1 MTDVNALNGYTQT
14 GTSTTNTA
22 SQNLSAD
29 MNTFLTLLTTQLKY
43 QDPLDPMDTAEFTNQ
58 LVQYSSVEQAI
69 QTNEKLD
76 SLLSM
81 NIANLGAQAVSYI
94 GKVAQVLGNVMPLEG
109 GKAKATYTLDKNV
122 VSTTIVVKD
131 MNGNIVYSE
140 QGKVTS
146 GTHEFTWDGKDSN
159 GNQLE
164 DGAYQIIVNPKVASG
179 EAQATVTTTI
189 FGKVT
194 GVASDENGIYIQE
207 NGNYK
212 FADINGYTISYEN
225 GKPVAIDTVV
235 LSTQH
240 HPRMS
245 DGNKMKP
252 EFIEAVIEHIIKPV
266 LPQEWLKNTR
276 FLINPTGRF
285 VVGGPQGDCGLTG
298 RKIIVDT
305 YGGACPHGGGAFSGK
320 DPSKVD
326 RSAAYACRYV
336 AKNIVA
342 AGLASRCQ
350 VQVSYAIGVAQPI
363 NVTVRTFGTGKI
375 ADDKIAELVRRHFD
389 LRPRGIIQMLDLL
402 RPISSKTAAYGHF
415 GREEP
420 EFTWE
425 RTDKAE
431 LLKADAF

>member
-164 DGAYQIIVNPKVASG
+164 DGAYKIEVSTKVASG
-179 EAQATVTTTI
+179 ETAASVVTTV
-189 FGKVT
+189 FGRVT
-194 GVASDENGIYIQE
+194 GVASDSSGVYVGLGDAVTAGLGDILTVRNDDYFNSDDNTAGDGDETDGGNDENTTPPEEGGDE
-207 NGNYK
+207 DS
-212 FADINGYTISYEN
+212 ALET
-225 GKPVAIDTVV
+225 AAAV
-235 LSTQH
+235 LG
-240 HPRMS
+240 RAA
-245 DGNKMKP
+245 G
-252 EFIEAVIEHIIKPV
+252 EAV
-266 LPQEWLKNTR
+266 R
-276 FLINPTGRF
+276 AAAF
-285 VVGGPQGDCGLTG
+285 GL
-298 RKIIVDT
+298 
-305 YGGACPHGGGAFSGK
+305 
-320 DPSKVD
+320 
-326 RSAAYACRYV
+326 
-336 AKNIVA
+336 
-342 AGLASRCQ
+342 L
-350 VQVSYAIGVAQPI
+350 
-363 NVTVRTFGTGKI
+363 
-375 ADDKIAELVRRHFD
+375 
-389 LRPRGIIQMLDLL
+389 
-402 RPISSKTAAYGHF
+402 
-415 GREEP
+415 
-420 EFTWE
+420 
-425 RTDKAE
+425 
-431 LLKADAF
+431 

>member
-14 GTSTTNTA
+14 GTTNNTA

-164 DGAYQIIVNPKVASG
+164 DGAYKSKSRPRLPAAKPQPASLPRSLD
-179 EAQATVTTTI
+179 ALPALPAI
-189 FGKVT
+189 PR
-194 GVASDENGIYIQE
+194 AS
-207 NGNYK
+207 
-212 FADINGYTISYEN
+212 
-225 GKPVAIDTVV
+225 
-235 LSTQH
+235 
-240 HPRMS
+240 MS
-245 DGNKMKP
+245 VSAMP
-252 EFIEAVIEHIIKPV
+252 
-266 LPQEWLKNTR
+266 LPQ
-276 FLINPTGRF
+276 
-285 VVGGPQGDCGLTG
+285 
-298 RKIIVDT
+298 
-305 YGGACPHGGGAFSGK
+305 A
-320 DPSKVD
+320 
-326 RSAAYACRYV
+326 
-336 AKNIVA
+336 
-342 AGLASRCQ
+342 LA
-350 VQVSYAIGVAQPI
+350 
-363 NVTVRTFGTGKI
+363 
-375 ADDKIAELVRRHFD
+375 
-389 LRPRGIIQMLDLL
+389 
-402 RPISSKTAAYGHF
+402 IS
-415 GREEP
+415 
-420 EFTWE
+420 
-425 RTDKAE
+425 
-431 LLKADAF
+431 

>member
-14 GTSTTNTA
+14 GTTNNTA

-69 QTNEKLD
+69 QTNQKLD

-164 DGAYQIIVNPKVASG
+164 DGAYKIEVSTKVASG
-179 EAQATVTTTI
+179 VTTV
-189 FGKVT
+189 FGRVT
-194 GVASDENGIYIQE
+194 GVASDSSGVYVGLGDAVTAGLGDILTVRNDDYFNSDDNTTEGGDEAGDGDDEN
-207 NGNYK
+207 
-212 FADINGYTISYEN
+212 TT
-225 GKPVAIDTVV
+225 P
-235 LSTQH
+235 
-240 HPRMS
+240 
-245 DGNKMKP
+245 P
-252 EFIEAVIEHIIKPV
+252 EEGGDDDSALETAAAA
-266 LPQEWLKNTR
+266 L
-276 FLINPTGRF
+276 GR
-285 VVGGPQGDCGLTG
+285 
-298 RKIIVDT
+298 
-305 YGGACPHGGGAFSGK
+305 
-320 DPSKVD
+320 
-326 RSAAYACRYV
+326 
-336 AKNIVA
+336 A
-342 AGLASRCQ
+342 AGEALKA
-350 VQVSYAIGVAQPI
+350 A
-363 NVTVRTFGTGKI
+363 TFG
-375 ADDKIAELVRRHFD
+375 
-389 LRPRGIIQMLDLL
+389 LL
-402 RPISSKTAAYGHF
+402 
-415 GREEP
+415 
-420 EFTWE
+420 
-425 RTDKAE
+425 
-431 LLKADAF
+431 

>member
-43 QDPLDPMDTAEFTNQ
+43 KDPLDPMDTAEFTNQ

-164 DGAYQIIVNPKVASG
+164 DGAYKIEVSTKVASG
-179 EAQATVTTTI
+179 ETAASVVTTV
-189 FGKVT
+189 FGRVT
-194 GVASDENGIYIQE
+194 GVASDSSGVYVGLGDAVTAGLGDILTVRNDDYFNSDDNTAGDGDETDGGNDENTTPPEEGGDE
-207 NGNYK
+207 DS
-212 FADINGYTISYEN
+212 ALET
-225 GKPVAIDTVV
+225 AAAV
-235 LSTQH
+235 LG
-240 HPRMS
+240 RAA
-245 DGNKMKP
+245 G
-252 EFIEAVIEHIIKPV
+252 EAV
-266 LPQEWLKNTR
+266 R
-276 FLINPTGRF
+276 AAAF
-285 VVGGPQGDCGLTG
+285 GL
-298 RKIIVDT
+298 
-305 YGGACPHGGGAFSGK
+305 
-320 DPSKVD
+320 
-326 RSAAYACRYV
+326 
-336 AKNIVA
+336 
-342 AGLASRCQ
+342 L
-350 VQVSYAIGVAQPI
+350 
-363 NVTVRTFGTGKI
+363 
-375 ADDKIAELVRRHFD
+375 
-389 LRPRGIIQMLDLL
+389 
-402 RPISSKTAAYGHF
+402 
-415 GREEP
+415 
-420 EFTWE
+420 
-425 RTDKAE
+425 
-431 LLKADAF
+431 